1 MGVGEFGKLKIGAI
15 IQARFDSTRLP
26 GKVLKTLPF
35 GSDETVLS
43 QINNRLVQVKEIDE
57 VIVATSE
64 ENNDTILKEYCD
76 KKQIICERG
85 SKNDVLGRYVKVTK
99 QRKLD
104 VVVRITGDNP
114 VVLIDIVKKAIQ
126 KHIEGKYDYTRNNN
140 LPYGTSF
147 EIVNANVLNSIY
159 NKKLTEEDKEHV
171 TIFIKKNKNQF
182 NILEIDHHLP
192 LLDFRF
198 TVDYPSDYAIMN
210 ILFQYLKSLD
220 YQYNFDNLNTF
231 VNDNLWLKSVNENNI
246 QKKQYNSFSEEV
258 KDAINILGKY
268 ELKNVANYLKKI

>member
-114 VVLIDIVKKAIQ
+114 VVLIDIVKKALQ

-192 LLDFRF
+192 FLDFRF